1 MTGLTVKVNRDGREC
16 PARCI
21 RDHPD
26 DAGPWGCA
34 GPEHRPGD
42 FGGADGR
49 PGTSGRTPEVAVW
62 AWRHHGIAATHA
74 EGKSRALALAD
85 FLDHLSYLKPAQI
98 RARAASLREASGEI
112 SPEEAG
118 Q

>member
-1 MTGLTVKVNRDGREC
+1 MTGLTVKVNRDARDC
-16 PARCI
+16 PAWCI

-26 DAGPWGCA
+26 DTGPWGCA

-49 PGTSGRTPEVAVW
+49 LGTSGRTPEVAVR
-62 AWRHHGIAATHA
+62 ARQPYGIATACA

-112 SPEEAG
+112 FPEEAG